1 MKKSILFASLVASL
15 VLVTSCSSDDD
26 NDSGTN
32 DLEALLD
39 VVTYNSPQN
48 LSADRSNPDRLSLD
62 SPGEFFEVDFVA
74 PEGANMNFVSMSSI
88 SNDWL
93 FAPRGVG
100 INLFDN
106 SGEAILGDITNQ
118 ILLWDAGTEEENVE
132 TRGGGAPELR
142 EDDDNPNVRVQ
153 DVDVS
158 DYIRVELVSY
168 NESTRTFTMAITNLR
183 GEFADEDPIRVS
195 PGVVVLQGQNGP
207 FFSEGE
213 EDRGEGL
220 QLLAERGD
228 FSELEVSLNSQL

>member
-1 MKKSILFASLVASL
+1 MKKSNLFASLVASL

-158 DYIRVELVSY
+158 DYISVELVSY
-168 NESTRTFTMAITNLR
+168 NESTRTFTMVITNLR

>member
-1 MKKSILFASLVASL
+1 LSNKKTINIMKKSILFASLVASL

-48 LSADRSNPDRLSLD
+48 LSLDRANPDRLSLD

-158 DYIRVELVSY
+158 DYISVELVSY
-168 NESTRTFTMAITNLR
+168 NESTRTFTMVITNLR
-183 GEFADEDPIRVS
+183 GEFADEDPIR
-195 PGVVVLQGQNGP
+195 
-207 FFSEGE
+207 FSRCCCFARAKWSFLFG
-213 EDRGEGL
+213 RG
-220 QLLAERGD
+220 RR
-228 FSELEVSLNSQL
+228 